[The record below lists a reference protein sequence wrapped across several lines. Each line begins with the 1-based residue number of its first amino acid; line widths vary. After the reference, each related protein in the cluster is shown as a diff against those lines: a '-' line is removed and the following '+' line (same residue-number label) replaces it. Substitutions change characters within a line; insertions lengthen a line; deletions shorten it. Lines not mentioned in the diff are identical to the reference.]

1 MEDHFNHSEANFVEA
16 SHKSSFGLRMLGG
29 HNSLWIF
36 LWYTN
41 LLLPNTYGMVS
52 YNPFREIQVQ
62 FMRALRT
69 FIVPCS
75 VWKHM
80 SMDANLPTN
89 REIYIKTCLFQPLPG
104 MQLQDCPSQSDGW
117 SASINKSG
125 RFKWK
130 YRLSYNP
137 CTKEMSLSSQYVN
150 DIYFVYSRFFNN
162 LSSQLFTIKSLSNH
176 PPFCMM
182 SDHRNPGKWND
193 PRQKRFE
200 LLLPDK
206 PRMMGWENGEA
217 TKPWDVHKPCSWKK
231 HLMGG
236 IPMWFGLLG
245 VHGASQWILS
255 SCCRLFFREVWCGWL
270 LIRCKWCY
278 CIFHNAAKH
287 IQIRLKSK
295 RRNIRET
302 WTFGV
307 CSLEILAGSNTTP
320 STNH

>member
-1 MEDHFNHSEANFVEA
+1 MEDHFNHSEAKFVEA

-41 LLLPNTYGMVS
+41 LLLPNTYGMVR

-89 REIYIKTCLFQPLPG
+89 REIYDIYIKTCLFQTLPG

-130 YRLSYNP
+130 YRLSLSYNP
-137 CTKEMSLSSQYVN
+137 CTTVMSLSSHYMN
-150 DIYFVYSRFFNN
+150 DIFCFF
-162 LSSQLFTIKSLSNH
+162 QVFQQPQFT
-176 PPFCMM
+176 
-182 SDHRNPGKWND
+182 
-193 PRQKRFE
+193 
-200 LLLPDK
+200 
-206 PRMMGWENGEA
+206 
-217 TKPWDVHKPCSWKK
+217 T
-231 HLMGG
+231 
-236 IPMWFGLLG
+236 
-245 VHGASQWILS
+245 
-255 SCCRLFFREVWCGWL
+255 
-270 LIRCKWCY
+270 
-278 CIFHNAAKH
+278 FHN
-287 IQIRLKSK
+287 QIL
-295 RRNIRET
+295 
-302 WTFGV
+302 V
-307 CSLEILAGSNTTP
+307 QPPSLLHDEWP
-320 STNH
+320 